1 MPDATAPSLSRP
13 VGVTLD
19 IIAAQIG
26 PLEGLS
32 ILDVGCGGGG
42 LARALS
48 AKGAKVTGVD
58 PQDAALTIARS
69 RAPDAEFQQAGAEA
83 LPFPD
88 ASFDRVV
95 FLNSLHHV
103 PVPLMGAALK
113 EAVRVSKGPVL
124 VIEPLAEGPFFRAM
138 LPVEDETPIRAA
150 AQAALAAAVETG
162 EVRRLASGEYDDV
175 RRFADADAFLAMIV
189 AVDPART
196 ATAERERARVT
207 ELVAQEGAP
216 TEGGVLLPQP
226 HRFDLLAR

>member
-58 PQDAALTIARS
+58 PQEEALATARS
-69 RAPDAEFQQAGAEA
+69 RAPDAEFRQAGAEA

-88 ASFDRVV
+88 ACFDRVV

-162 EVRRLASGEYDDV
+162 EVRRLARGEYDDV

>member
-1 MPDATAPSLSRP
+1 MSATPASPSRP

-19 IIAAQIG
+19 IIAAEIG

-42 LARALS
+42 LARALR

-58 PQDAALTIARS
+58 PQEAALAIART
-69 RAPDAEFQQAGAEA
+69 RAPEADFRQAGAEA

-113 EAVRVSKGPVL
+113 EAVRVCKGPVL
-124 VIEPLAEGPFFRAM
+124 VVEPLAEGPFFRAM
-138 LPVEDETPIRAA
+138 LPVEDETSIRAA
-150 AQAALAAAVETG
+150 AQAAIAATVGSGALK
-162 EVRRLASGEYDDV
+162 RLASGEYDDV

-189 AVDPART
+189 AVDPARA
-196 ATAERERARVT
+196 ATAARERDRVVQ
-207 ELVAQEGAP
+207 LVAQEGAP

-226 HRFDLLAR
+226 HRFDVLAR

>member
-1 MPDATAPSLSRP
+1 MSATPAPSQSRP

-19 IIAAQIG
+19 IVTAEIG

-58 PQDAALTIARS
+58 PQEAALATARS
-69 RAPDAEFQQAGAEA
+69 RAPEAVFQQAGAEA

-113 EAVRVSKGPVL
+113 EAARVSRGPVL
-124 VIEPLAEGPFFRAM
+124 VVEPLAEGPFFRAM

-150 AQAALAAAVETG
+150 AQAAIAAAVEAG
-162 EVRRLASGEYDDV
+162 EVKRLASGEYDDV
-175 RRFADADAFLAMIV
+175 RRFTDADAFLAMIV
-189 AVDPART
+189 TVDPARK
-196 ATAERERARVT
+196 ATAERERDRVVQ
-207 ELVAQEGAP
+207 LVALEGAP

-226 HRFDLLAR
+226 HRFDLLSR

>member
-1 MPDATAPSLSRP
+1 MTDTLASTHRP

-19 IIAAQIG
+19 IITAQIG

-58 PQDAALTIARS
+58 PQEAALATART
-69 RAPDAEFQQAGAEA
+69 RAPDADFRQAGAEA

-88 ASFDRVV
+88 GSFDRVV

-113 EAVRVSKGPVL
+113 EAARVSRGPVL
-124 VIEPLAEGPFFRAM
+124 VVEPLAEGPFFRAM

-150 AQAALAAAVETG
+150 AQAAIAAAVEASAVT
-162 EVRRLASGEYDDV
+162 RLASGEYDDV

-189 AVDPART
+189 AVDPARK
-196 ATAERERARVT
+196 ATAERERDRVVQ
-207 ELVAQEGAP
+207 LVAQEGAP

>member
-1 MPDATAPSLSRP
+1 MPEPAPSPRRP

-42 LARALS
+42 LARALG

-58 PQDAALTIARS
+58 PQEAALATART
-69 RAPDAEFQQAGAEA
+69 RAPDADFRQAGAEA

-113 EAVRVSKGPVL
+113 EAVRVSRGPVL
-124 VIEPLAEGPFFRAM
+124 VVEPLAEGPFFRAM

-150 AQAALAAAVETG
+150 AQAAIAAAVEAGAVT
-162 EVRRLASGEYDDV
+162 RLASGEYDDV

-189 AVDPART
+189 AVDPARA
-196 ATAERERARVT
+196 ATAERERARVV

-216 TEGGVLLPQP
+216 TEGGVFLPQP
-226 HRFDLLAR
+226 HRFDVLAR